1 MNRQEIVTVASTI
14 AAQKAIEVFI
24 QKQKEDKEVREARRL
39 RNTKLLLRN
48 YRQLKLHCADIKETI
63 QLLDMSNLGL
73 IEDIETDELA
83 IESIKRSKKRSLAM
97 IQFIDR
103 MLEVYRALCEQSL
116 KEDEFRRFETI
127 HGLYI
132 SEGRMTFAEIAE
144 CQNVSERTIRRDE
157 KEAIKA
163 LSVLIFGIDGLRLL
177 T

>member
-1 MNRQEIVTVASTI
+1 MNKQEIVTVASTI
-14 AAQKAIEVFI
+14 AAQKAIEVYV
-24 QKQKEDKEVREARRL
+24 QKQEEEKEVREQRRL

-48 YRQLKLHCADIKETI
+48 YRQLKLHCADLKETI
-63 QLLDMSNLGL
+63 ELLDVSSFGL
-73 IEDIETDELA
+73 FEEFETDEFA

-103 MLEVYRALCEQSL
+103 MIEVYRALCEQSL
-116 KEDEFRRFETI
+116 KEDEYRRFETI
-127 HGLYI
+127 HGLYL
-132 SEGRMTFAEIAE
+132 SEQKMTFADIAE